1 MTAAKKFVILALV
14 SCVSTAA
21 PCVGSSAGL
30 RAATCAAW
38 QEFYDSTF
46 AHATGCV
53 GTRDA
58 PCSCTE
64 GVRCNATDITAITLG
79 QINLT
84 GTIPESIGRIV
95 GLEVLELGFNALVGT
110 VPASLRQLQ
119 SLRAVVFANNSLG
132 GRIPDFDFAAWVARR
147 GFCAF
152 GGGAN
157 RFCTPL
163 PAGATAICTNVWGP
177 VVTNGTCAP
186 TPAPRTGDGSM
197 RR

>member
-64 GVRCNATDITAITLG
+64 GVSCNATDITAITLG
-79 QINLT
+79 QIN
-84 GTIPESIGRIV
+84 PIGWIV
-95 GLEVLELGFNALVGT
+95 GLEVLELEYVLSRPATHHLDRGLA
-110 VPASLRQLQ
+110 VPDPGSDPDSQNLLP
-119 SLRAVVFANNSLG
+119 VFHRRISG
-132 GRIPDFDFAAWVARR
+132 GRPFKYVE
-147 GFCAF
+147 
-152 GGGAN
+152 
-157 RFCTPL
+157 
-163 PAGATAICTNVWGP
+163 
-177 VVTNGTCAP
+177 
-186 TPAPRTGDGSM
+186 
-197 RR
+197 